1 MSSREDM
8 GQKFVERNDF
18 IVHVKLGKN
27 VRNMLISQ
35 WHKFEFYMYFSNVF
49 GDGRGGGGLECF
61 QHSFQHYKLKSL
73 SLEGFLIF
81 KLK

>member
-1 MSSREDM
+1 M

-35 WHKFEFYMYFSNVF
+35 WHKFKFYMYFSNVF
-49 GDGRGGGGLECF
+49 GHGKGRGGGIGMF
-61 QHSFQHYKLKSL
+61 SAQL
-73 SLEGFLIF
+73 SAL
-81 KLK
+81 